1 MSLIFQ
7 CSSGILYPPPP
18 PLPRPP
24 LSLCG
29 CCHFEGNYTWP
40 RKHLP
45 ISRSLINYCP
55 CRFGSRTEE
64 PNAESRRTSYIK
76 VQLLLIFILFSLQ
89 QRASGEVYFRF
100 SPSCLRTASHNETIK
115 SNVFFFSSFK
125 WLLIINTTR
134 VISLLVIRPI
144 SFDIIAAREFYF
156 LSQ

>member
-1 MSLIFQ
+1 MLLWDIV
-7 CSSGILYPPPP
+7 SSAPPPP
-18 PLPRPP
+18 NPSAR

-45 ISRSLINYCP
+45 ISGSLINYCP

-64 PNAESRRTSYIK
+64 PNAESKRTSYIK
-76 VQLLLIFILFSLQ
+76 VQLLLIFIYLFIYLQ

-115 SNVFFFSSFK
+115 SNVCF
-125 WLLIINTTR
+125 IINTTR
-134 VISLLVIRPI
+134 VISPLVIRPI

>member
-1 MSLIFQ
+1 MLLWDIV
-7 CSSGILYPPPP
+7 SSTPNPPPP
-18 PLPRPP
+18 PP

-76 VQLLLIFILFSLQ
+76 VQLLLIFIYFLCNKGHQGRFISDSVRHVYALLLIMKPLKAMWYFFS
-89 QRASGEVYFRF
+89 
-100 SPSCLRTASHNETIK
+100 
-115 SNVFFFSSFK
+115 SSFK

-134 VISLLVIRPI
+134 VISLLLVIRPI